1 MKDIQQLIKKNNQ
14 EGRYSNIFP
23 KSYTEAIQDK
33 ETGECLNVT
42 LQKTNFLFL
51 SYNGS
56 EEDTRLQVPYS
67 MRRKGLWISYVTLE
81 GSIISN
87 FYNGEGIGD
96 AQWKDSNNWISSG
109 IGDIQEIINDIK
121 DWVNSYI
128 SDLISTAVTN
138 ATKLNPEDLSKN
150 SEGEI
155 QLTDRDSTNGMG
167 YVILRKNKTFAE
179 QVTKENTIYEIR
191 YDFDLNGATITIP
204 EGCTL
209 DFQGGSFR
217 NGSIVGN
224 NTKVRAGLDKIFNL
238 DVEGSWDI
246 PEAYPEWFGGV
257 GNNNIDCS
265 QAIQKCLSAFS
276 CVFLSPNKKYK
287 LTTPIVLNNNYRIT
301 GGGFSSQ
308 LTGDPECYI
317 KGEKDNSDYL
327 KDIIMRDFAIIG
339 NGTNIGMN
347 LGNISLSSIYNVTIW
362 TTKQGVI
369 ADDIWQVSFTDV
381 VSRNLPADNP
391 QDIGFQF
398 TTGTSVILSRCWAR
412 NCKIGFSLGALQY
425 STLISSVTE
434 SFTNKGFTKGQ
445 QVTYISCGAE
455 AATLQDDAAIF
466 ECSYRQCSIIG
477 AYLLGIT
484 SVASSDKPSAIVRC
498 VGANMTVS
506 GIRGENAVS
515 GENVVFCKATD
526 WGTVNLF
533 NNLVST
539 VGSNI
544 IESNAS
550 ICNIRGSNVSGS
562 PLTLGSMPLVGTA
575 PMIGAVVSS
584 DNNTRLIKFAD
595 GTFICFS
602 NKLLNGTSLTTPY
615 NKFGLTAFTTESSIY
630 WGFPENVNTVF
641 GFCASIQTLVS
652 GSERD
657 AFVLYSNAYTGPQGV
672 WGIRPIVSESIGAS
686 NNLILNLV
694 AFGTWK

>member
-1 MKDIQQLIKKNNQ
+1 MTAEQYKTDALPVPEQGTASYRNIHQLFKKLPHG
-14 EGRYSNIFP
+14 EEIHNIFP
-23 KSYTEAIQDK
+23 VTYTQSVYDGK
-33 ETGECLNVT
+33 TGANLEHILHQFNHIF
-42 LQKTNFLFL
+42 LQFQGTPQA
-51 SYNGS
+51 
-56 EEDTRLQVPYS
+56 TRNLLPKD
-67 MRRKGLWISYVTLE
+67 MRRKGIMISYRNMDNNVVTETNIDESESTSDNWGLDKYWAVYSISLDQIIKVIEDYIDQFFDDALKEYLE
-81 GSIISN
+81 S
-87 FYNGEGIGD
+87 
-96 AQWKDSNNWISSG
+96 
-109 IGDIQEIINDIK
+109 
-121 DWVNSYI
+121 
-128 SDLISTAVTN
+128 LITEVV
-138 ATKLNPEDLSKN
+138 KLNPDDLDKN
-150 SEGEI
+150 SDNQI
-155 QLTDRDSTNGMG
+155 QLADRDSTNGMG
-167 YVILRKNKTFAE
+167 YVILRKNKTLAE

-191 YDFDLNGATITIP
+191 YDYDLDGGEVTIP
-204 EGCTL
+204 SGCTL
-209 DFQGGSFR
+209 YFQGGSFS
-217 NGSIVGN
+217 NGTLVGY
-224 NTKVRAGLDKIFNL
+224 NTKIRAGLDKIFNL
-238 DVEGSWDI
+238 DVEGSWDM

-257 GNNNIDCS
+257 GDNNIDCS

-533 NNLVST
+533 NNLV
-539 VGSNI
+539 
-544 IESNAS
+544 
-550 ICNIRGSNVSGS
+550 
-562 PLTLGSMPLVGTA
+562 
-575 PMIGAVVSS
+575 
-584 DNNTRLIKFAD
+584 
-595 GTFICFS
+595 
-602 NKLLNGTSLTTPY
+602 
-615 NKFGLTAFTTESSIY
+615 
-630 WGFPENVNTVF
+630 
-641 GFCASIQTLVS
+641 
-652 GSERD
+652 
-657 AFVLYSNAYTGPQGV
+657 
-672 WGIRPIVSESIGAS
+672 
-686 NNLILNLV
+686 
-694 AFGTWK
+694 